1 MTAIA
6 TIVVE
11 SLLRDTDILASFGS
25 RPPDAVFAQST
36 ASG

>member
-1 MTAIA
+1 MTATA

-11 SLLRDTDILASFGS
+11 SLSRDTDILASFGS
-25 RPPDAVFAQST
+25 RPPDAVFAHST

>member
-1 MTAIA
+1 MTATA
-6 TIVVE
+6 AIVVE

-25 RPPDAVFAQST
+25 RPPDAAFAHST

>member
-1 MTAIA
+1 MIATA

-11 SLLRDTDILASFGS
+11 SLLRNTDILASFGS
-25 RPPDAVFAQST
+25 RPPDAVFAHST